1 MLTIVD
7 DIAFN
12 FEIVLDSA
20 ENHLKVQN
28 DLVRVNWQFDIIIN
42 WLINM
47 SDSNRVGLVLT
58 ASSIPTSMFPHYFF

>member
-12 FEIVLDSA
+12 FEIIVLDSA

-42 WLINM
+42 
-47 SDSNRVGLVLT
+47 
-58 ASSIPTSMFPHYFF
+58 